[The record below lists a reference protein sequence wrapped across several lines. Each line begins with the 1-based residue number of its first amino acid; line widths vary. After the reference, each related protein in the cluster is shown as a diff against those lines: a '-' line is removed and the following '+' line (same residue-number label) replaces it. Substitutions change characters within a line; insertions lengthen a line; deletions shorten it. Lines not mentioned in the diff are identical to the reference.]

1 VCKAAWSIGAGRRV
15 FVTFSGLD
23 GAGKST
29 LIGWLTTRLGAAGR
43 PMTVFHMNDHIGVY
57 AYLRF
62 VRDRVRG
69 SNAERNPPTA
79 WTDPLRQAN
88 GPGGTWRAVR
98 YRLIWN
104 KTLRRLIYPFDLAVF
119 LVYRFYHEVVKGRV
133 LVMDRY
139 VYDTLVDVFEPRQRW
154 WLRALEAL
162 TPTPTLAVFLDV
174 TPEESFRRK
183 QEYSIEYLTRRSA
196 AYKEI
201 FTWVPSA
208 VRLVNCDLAT
218 SQSVLGNAIHERL
231 RV

>member
-1 VCKAAWSIGAGRRV
+1 M

-29 LIGWLTTRLGAAGR
+29 LIDWLTVRLGQGGR
-43 PMTVFHMNDHIGVY
+43 PMTVFHMNDHIGLY
-57 AYLRF
+57 AYLRL
-62 VRDRVRG
+62 VRDRVTGRKP
-69 SNAERNPPTA
+69 ERNPPTA
-79 WTDPLRQAN
+79 WKDPATDARAA
-88 GPGGTWRAVR
+88 GGTWRAIR
-98 YRLIWN
+98 YRLLWN

-119 LVYRFYHEVVKGRV
+119 LGVRFYHEVVKGRV

-139 VYDTLVDVFEPRQRW
+139 FYDTLVDVFDPRRRW

-174 TPEESFRRK
+174 TPEVSFRRK
-183 QEYSIEYLTRRSA
+183 QEYSIEYLARRSA

-208 VRLVNCDLAT
+208 VRLANCDLAT
-218 SQSVLGNAIHERL
+218 SQALLGNAVRDRL
-231 RV
+231 RA

>member
-1 VCKAAWSIGAGRRV
+1 M

-29 LIGWLTTRLGAAGR
+29 LIDWLTRRLDAAGR

-62 VRDRVRG
+62 ARDRVRG
-69 SNAERNPPTA
+69 SRAERNPPTA
-79 WTDPLRQAN
+79 WTDPQRQARDA
-88 GPGGTWRAVR
+88 GGTWRSVR

-104 KTLRRLIYPFDLAVF
+104 KTLRGLIYPFDLAVF
-119 LVYRFYHEVVKGRV
+119 LMYRFYHEVVKGRV

-139 VYDTLVDVFEPRQRW
+139 FYDTLVDVFEPRRRW

-183 QEYSIEYLTRRSA
+183 QEYSIEYLARRSA

-218 SQSVLGNAIHERL
+218 SQSVLGNAIHDRL

>member
-1 VCKAAWSIGAGRRV
+1 M

-29 LIGWLTTRLGAAGR
+29 LIDWLTAEFGAVRR
-43 PMTVFHMNDHIGVY
+43 PMTVFHMNDHIGLY

-69 SNAERNPPTA
+69 PRAERNPPTA
-79 WTDPLRQAN
+79 WKDPASDARA
-88 GPGGTWRAVR
+88 PGGTWRAIR
-98 YRLIWN
+98 YRLLWN
-104 KTLRRLIYPFDLAVF
+104 KALRRLIYPFDLAVF
-119 LVYRFYHEVVKGRV
+119 LGYRFYHEVVKGRV

-139 VYDTLVDVFEPRQRW
+139 FYDTLVDVFDPRRRW
-154 WLRALEAL
+154 WLRVLETL

-174 TPEESFRRK
+174 TPEVSFRRK
-183 QEYSIEYLTRRSA
+183 QEYSIEYLARRSA

-208 VRLVNCDLAT
+208 LRLANCDLAT
-218 SQSVLGNAIHERL
+218 SRSVLGRAVQDRL
-231 RV
+231 RP

>member
-1 VCKAAWSIGAGRRV
+1 M

-29 LIGWLTTRLGAAGR
+29 LIDWLTTELGAARR
-43 PMTVFHMNDHIGVY
+43 PMTVFHMNDHIGLY

-69 SNAERNPPTA
+69 PRAERNPPTA
-79 WTDPLRQAN
+79 WRDPAADARAA
-88 GPGGTWRAVR
+88 GGTWRAIR
-98 YRLIWN
+98 YRLLWN

-119 LVYRFYHEVVKGRV
+119 LWYRFYHEVVKGRV

-139 VYDTLVDVFEPRQRW
+139 FYDTLVDVFDPRRRW

-174 TPEESFRRK
+174 TPEVSFRRK
-183 QEYSIEYLTRRSA
+183 QEYSIEYLARRSA

-208 VRLVNCDLAT
+208 VRLANCDLAT
-218 SQSVLGNAIHERL
+218 SQDLLGRAVRDRL
-231 RV
+231 RA

>member
-1 VCKAAWSIGAGRRV
+1 M

-29 LIGWLTTRLGAAGR
+29 LIDWLTTELGAAGR
-43 PMTVFHMNDHIGVY
+43 PMTVFHMNDHIGLY

-62 VRDRVRG
+62 VRDRVKR
-69 SNAERNPPTA
+69 SRAEGNPPTA
-79 WTDPLRQAN
+79 WTDPESQARASR
-88 GPGGTWRAVR
+88 GTWRSIR
-98 YRLIWN
+98 YRLLWN

-119 LVYRFYHEVVKGRV
+119 LMYRWYHEVVRGRV

-139 VYDTLVDVFEPRQRW
+139 FYDTLVDVFDPRRRW

-174 TPEESFRRK
+174 TPEVSYSRK
-183 QEYSIEYLTRRSA
+183 REYSIEYLARRSA

-208 VRLVNCDLAT
+208 IRLANCDLAT
-218 SQSVLGNAIHERL
+218 SQSVLGRALHDRL
-231 RV
+231 RA